1 MRQQKSNI
9 NNNINTLKTARTAKH
24 NKIELKDT
32 EKYGKKLIK
41 SLQQRKES
49 KKEIITKKITKP

>member
-1 MRQQKSNI
+1 MRQHKSNI

-32 EKYGKKLIK
+32 EKCGKQLIR
-41 SLQQRKES
+41 S
-49 KKEIITKKITKP
+49 